1 MIGLKP
7 RTSSPH
13 TLIRIAMRD
22 SFVFYREWR
31 DALVGLPD
39 GVRMEVYDA
48 IVEYGVTGKLPELK
62 PMAEL
67 AFRFIKQRM
76 DKDIE
81 RYDEIIRKRSEAGKK
96 HRGNQY
102 SKENEISSVGTNGT
116 SVPMNGTNGTHVPSV
131 GTNGTSIKSVDNKET
146 NKESAKEINK
156 EIEENN
162 KENQYYVLTK
172 EKEKNDDADITSP
185 PPLTDEQQAK
195 VEKGRKYKY
204 AEYVTL
210 TKDEY
215 AKLCE
220 AHTEEGARR
229 MIEIL
234 DNYKGQNGRRYKSDY
249 RAILNWVVDRYNEEI
264 TKPAY
269 GNGRKNIA
277 SEERAT
283 AAAGVIGRLFATNE
297 PVES

>member
-1 MIGLKP
+1 M
-7 RTSSPH
+7 
-13 TLIRIAMRD
+13 
-22 SFVFYREWR
+22 
-31 DALVGLPD
+31 VGVPG

-48 IVEYGVTGKLPELK
+48 IIEYGVTGEVPELK

-67 AFRFIKQRM
+67 AFRFVKTRM
-76 DKDIE
+76 DKDAEKYNDLIE
-81 RYDEIIRKRSEAGKK
+81 QRREAGRK
-96 HRGNQY
+96 GASVTNQ
-102 SKENEISSVGTNGT
+102 IRWG
-116 SVPMNGTNGTHVPSV
+116 
-131 GTNGTSIKSVDNKET
+131 DNQQV
-146 NKESAKEINK
+146 SAKSANDDECRQKSANVGK
-156 EIEENN
+156 NQQMSAKSADMLCNDKEENN
-162 KENQYYVLTK
+162 KEKYSVAIQK
-172 EKEKNDDADITSP
+172 EKEKTIDTDNDDSP
-185 PPLTDEQQAK
+185 PLNDEQQAK

-210 TKDEY
+210 TRDEY

>member
-1 MIGLKP
+1 
-7 RTSSPH
+7 
-13 TLIRIAMRD
+13 MRD
-22 SFVFYREWR
+22 SFVFYKEWR
-31 DALVGLPD
+31 DALVGVPD

-48 IVEYGVTGKLPELK
+48 IIEYGVTGEVPELK

-67 AFRFIKQRM
+67 AFRFVKTRM
-76 DKDIE
+76 DKDAE
-81 RYDEIIRKRSEAGKK
+81 RYDDVLRKRSEAGKK
-96 HRGNQY
+96 GMEKRWNHTDNTGN
-102 SKENEISSVGTNGT
+102 S
-116 SVPMNGTNGTHVPSV
+116 
-131 GTNGTSIKSVDNKET
+131 DNKNNNDNT
-146 NKESAKEINK
+146 RNTDNMCYQAITGDNKNNLYDNDND
-156 EIEENN
+156 EENN
-162 KENQYYVLTK
+162 KEKYSVAIQK
-172 EKEKNDDADITSP
+172 EKEKTIDTDNDDSP
-185 PPLTDEQQAK
+185 PLNDEQQAK

-210 TKDEY
+210 TRDEY